1 MGMAS
6 IHPHP
11 LPPSMGMA
19 SIHPHPLP
27 PSMGMGPG
35 GGREP
40 REGEKRENQ
49 CTTMAMEEDALDVEV
64 RAHAGAE
71 GRERALAASDACVG
85 RLDGGSEADANRR
98 WRGSHTSHSSC
109 VEGTSK
115 KPFDWPSKRHGQV
128 PTPRATWTSS
138 LVQTNAVGRSSK
150 STGACLNEAS
160 QGAWNENA
168 EEADLD
174 VRLSHSAWVEATD
187 RKAQQ
192 MQEKLERELAG
203 YKTNLIKESIR
214 MGHTD
219 LGEFFFA
226 RGDYMDAFR
235 SYVRT
240 RDYCTTGKHVL
251 WTCLGA
257 IKAALAMGNAH
268 HALSYVQKGE
278 AVPDLANEPIVQAK
292 FNAAAGL
299 AQLMLH
305 DYGMAGRRFCAV
317 HPDLAQDPSWLGRD
331 AQALHRE
338 RPVRSSVGARA
349 GDPGDAT
356 WHVFQPA
363 RPRSGDI
370 GSSLADLEAG
380 QVPGRAPGLPSDG
393 DPAPCFGLIHVAFL
407 HLAIGIG
414 GQGIPHGRCRYRSR
428 AGGADWGRAG
438 PGSHRFRPQ
447 DPLRPPFGS
456 PPFGVCTGL
465 GQWPRPIGGVR
476 ICAPAFQFAAP
487 RRMRASIRSP
497 HGRFPALS
505 MYTINPSPSLQ
516 RSLPRVIEQGPFP
529 PPILAG
535 ATSRQHT
542 SSHRLA
548 KPQSK
553 MVRVVADQRMVL
565 LGVLSGMALCAVP
578 FAFDGFRKREQQ
590 VAELRDGA
598 SRACKKRDE
607 TPDANRRGR
616 KDGADEGRT
625 CDSRV

>member
-1 MGMAS
+1 VG
-6 IHPHP
+6 
-11 LPPSMGMA
+11 
-19 SIHPHPLP
+19 
-27 PSMGMGPG
+27 
-35 GGREP
+35 
-40 REGEKRENQ
+40 
-49 CTTMAMEEDALDVEV
+49 
-64 RAHAGAE
+64 
-71 GRERALAASDACVG
+71 SDACVG

-160 QGAWNENA
+160 QGAWNEKA

-174 VRLSHSAWVEATD
+174 VHLSHSAWVEATD

-317 HPDLAQDPSWLGRD
+317 HPDLAQDPSWLVSPQDAAMYGALCALAFFGREEMRKRCIENVQFGQVLEHVPEIREMLHGMFSNQHAQGLEILD
-331 AQALHRE
+331 RLLPTLKLDKYLEEHLGSLQTEIRRRALVSYTLPFSTLRLESAARAFRTDVAGIEAELAALIGDGQVLARIDSAHKILYARRSDRRRLVFAQAL
-338 RPVRSSVGARA
+338 AN
-349 GDPGDAT
+349 
-356 WHVFQPA
+356 
-363 RPRSGDI
+363 
-370 GSSLADLEAG
+370 
-380 QVPGRAPGLPSDG
+380 GRAQLEECES
-393 DPAPCFGLIHVAFL
+393 ALL
-407 HLAIGIG
+407 
-414 GQGIPHGRCRYRSR
+414 RS
-428 AGGADWGRAG
+428 
-438 PGSHRFRPQ
+438 
-447 DPLRPPFGS
+447 
-456 PPFGVCTGL
+456 
-465 GQWPRPIGGVR
+465 
-476 ICAPAFQFAAP
+476 
-487 RRMRASIRSP
+487 
-497 HGRFPALS
+497 
-505 MYTINPSPSLQ
+505 SLQ
-516 RSLPRVIEQGPFP
+516 RHDVCVRPSVPLMEDSQHFP
-529 PPILAG
+529 C
-535 ATSRQHT
+535 TQ
-542 SSHRLA
+542 
-548 KPQSK
+548 
-553 MVRVVADQRMVL
+553 
-565 LGVLSGMALCAVP
+565 
-578 FAFDGFRKREQQ
+578 
-590 VAELRDGA
+590 
-598 SRACKKRDE
+598 
-607 TPDANRRGR
+607 
-616 KDGADEGRT
+616 
-625 CDSRV
+625 